1 MVDEH
6 GLIVSPQYS
15 FLAASTDG
23 FVTEDA
29 NGTTEAHG
37 LLEIKCPVGQKTIE
51 ALAASRKNI
60 CLKLTESGSLKL
72 KHKHAYYTQVQLEMA
87 VTGRPWTDFV
97 VFTSLDEDEGKD
109 TDIFIERIY
118 FLSSFWENKLLPAA
132 KAVFSKF
139 VVLELLTRRV
149 RRGVPLLV

>member
-1 MVDEH
+1 M
-6 GLIVSPQYS
+6 
-15 FLAASTDG
+15 A
-23 FVTEDA
+23 
-29 NGTTEAHG
+29 
-37 LLEIKCPVGQKTIE
+37 LLRYMDCLKSSVQSDKTIE
-51 ALAASRKNI
+51 ALAASRKNF

-118 FLSSFWENKLLPAA
+118 FSSSFWENKLLPAA
-132 KAVFSKF
+132 KAVFSKL